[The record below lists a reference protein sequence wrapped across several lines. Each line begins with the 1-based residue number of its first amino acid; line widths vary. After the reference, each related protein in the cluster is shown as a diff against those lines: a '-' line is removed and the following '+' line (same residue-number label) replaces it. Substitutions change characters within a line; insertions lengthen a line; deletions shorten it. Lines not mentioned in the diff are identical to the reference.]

1 MKYSVIVPIYNVED
15 YLPRCIDSI
24 ISQTFTDFELILVDD
39 GSPDNCGKI
48 CDEYAKKDNRIRVIH
63 KENGGL
69 SSARNAGLDVAKG
82 EYIYFI
88 DSDDYIKENLLEH
101 CLPYLEDGLD
111 MVAFNYIQV
120 NEKTK
125 EERVST
131 YNPSL
136 FEIYTPKER
145 NRFIIDTLLPCR
157 IGWEAWGR
165 IFRRSIIEE
174 KSLRFADNRKIFA
187 EDLYFSLCYLAHATR
202 IISIS
207 SPLYYYI
214 TRENSIM
221 GKDSKKFN
229 FNRMHLL
236 ANAVKEHWASQED
249 CSNLLEIFDF
259 VYYEIIG
266 IEIANTRRN
275 FCLDMKTLRSIM
287 KKELP
292 QYDNFRN
299 IIKTMVKRKKEM
311 VELYGALVAANKL
324 NWAKYIYDGNYLAF
338 AVRSRLI
345 YHFPI
350 IMLKKYYE
358 LTSLDAELKALNK
371 TKQRVFILGSE
382 EFGNL
387 GDHQIVFSTERFIE
401 ESLPDAAVFV
411 VTHPKFPLF
420 KPLLRMHIKKNDIIV
435 FPGGGNVGDEYAQA
449 EKMRCDIIRTWHKNP
464 KIIFPQ
470 TIQYSKT
477 AVGNDMLENAK
488 KYYSKKNNL
497 VFFARDKVS
506 YDFAVENFSC
516 DTFLI
521 PDIVLT
527 ESKQTQSSRKKQ
539 ILLCLRND
547 VEKNISAGE
556 EKLLESLINDT
567 DYTLTRTDLQLEYNV
582 ERTLQHIQ
590 LNKTF
595 ALWSESS
602 LLITDRLHGM
612 IFAAITGT
620 PCIVLSNYNHKV
632 KGAYDWISYLPYIK
646 YANSVDEVSGYI
658 PELLNMHDIVYD
670 NSPLLPHFE
679 KLKEKLHQLSKE

>member
-136 FEIYTPKER
+136 FEIHTPKER